1 MRDSAWIHAT
11 ADDGEGGV
19 EVTAS
24 WPPPVRPRSSF
35 SDPIHLLKALLTTQ
49 ISITLSNAMAAL
61 ATLAPVTRARNAA
74 RDTQTQP
81 SSSPRA
87 NNPGVRRR
95 NALLSSVVG
104 TVLSGGGKLDA
115 VRADEEALPRPTRP
129 ASCVAGTSCV
139 STASFR
145 SPANYL
151 PPWEYVGDDAQAFKT
166 LVDANAGYVAASL
179 RHDDSSSDVDDLEF
193 FFLND
198 GSGAVL
204 FRWAGRVNV
213 ASPPGC
219 FKPGCIN
226 GPRQRTRA
234 EDLQRE
240 LGWLPLETDE
250 EKRWVPLLLH

>member
-1 MRDSAWIHAT
+1 
-11 ADDGEGGV
+11 
-19 EVTAS
+19 
-24 WPPPVRPRSSF
+24 
-35 SDPIHLLKALLTTQ
+35 
-49 ISITLSNAMAAL
+49 MAAL

-104 TVLSGGGKLDA
+104 TVLSGGGKLDV

-166 LVDANAGYVAASL
+166 LVDALRSKPKADVTVVDANAGYVAASL

-198 GSGAVL
+198 GSGAVRAL
-204 FRWAGRVNV
+204 ERIASGYQWKRV
-213 ASPPGC
+213 
-219 FKPGCIN
+219 
-226 GPRQRTRA
+226 A
-234 EDLQRE
+234 EPLICKGELEPVFLDAARE
-240 LGWLPLETDE
+240 LGQTLAAGIAFSIF
-250 EKRWVPLLLH
+250 

>member
-1 MRDSAWIHAT
+1 MT
-11 ADDGEGGV
+11 AP
-19 EVTAS
+19 

-49 ISITLSNAMAAL
+49 ISITISNAMAAL

-81 SSSPRA
+81 CSSPRA
-87 NNPGVRRR
+87 NNPGVLRR

-115 VRADEEALPRPTRP
+115 VRADEEEALPRPTRP

-166 LVDANAGYVAASL
+166 LVDALRSKPKADVTVVDANAGYVAASL

-226 GPRQRTRA
+226 GPRQRARA

-250 EKRWVPLLLH
+250 EKQWVPLLLH